1 MEIQFRVRGLGGPI
15 QGSKIGDSRLSSDP
29 GPSASDIL
37 DIFEGRFSV
46 SGFLFLFF
54 YKRKRKEDI
63 IRYNNIKKSVVHNVI
78 HTHSFFGGGG
88 YVQ

>member
-1 MEIQFRVRGLGGPI
+1 MEIRLQCAEVDGPLPI
-15 QGSKIGDSRLSSDP
+15 SVMSANMSSDP

-37 DIFEGRFSV
+37 DRFEGRFSV

-63 IRYNNIKKSVVHNVI
+63 RIYNNIKKSVAHNVA

-88 YVQ
+88 YV